1 MMKGVLLP
9 GNKKVLI
16 EEFPIPKPRENE
28 VLVKIKS
35 SAICRSDLSL
45 YYGDAVVQGDRA
57 GKVITGHEPSGF
69 VHSIG
74 RNVKHIK
81 EGDRV
86 AIYLA
91 IGCGHC
97 KYCYQ
102 GSFHLCDKWECLGFT
117 VDGGNAEYCVVP
129 ANNVLKVPNTMSF
142 NEAAFSTDK
151 FGTLY
156 SAAKKLN
163 VSGSGVIGVFGMGPM
178 GASGV
183 VVSKNMGATVVAID
197 IESSRRDFAKSLGA
211 DYVLDPSD
219 KNFIDQVMSIT
230 NNNGFDYAMDCS
242 GKTHAHNAALNSL
255 AKFGSLIMIGE
266 NSSTTINPSDQ
277 LIRKQTSIIGSWY
290 FDINEFD
297 EILDFIITKK
307 IDLNKLISKKF
318 TLDQAEQAFRE
329 FDQRKISTAIFE
341 IE

>member
-9 GNKKVLI
+9 GNKKVVV
-16 EEFPIPKPRENE
+16 EEFPIPVPKDDE

-45 YYGDAVVQGDRA
+45 YYGNAVVQGDKA
-57 GKVITGHEPSGF
+57 GKVITGHEPAGIIYK
-69 VHSIG
+69 VG

-81 EGDRV
+81 EGDKV

-102 GSFHLCDKWECLGFT
+102 GTLHLCNNWECLGFT

-129 ANNVLKVPNTMSF
+129 SRNALKVPDNMSY

-163 VSGSGVIGVFGMGPM
+163 VSGSGTIGVFGMGPM
-178 GASGV
+178 GVSGV
-183 VVSKNMGATVVAID
+183 VVCKNMGAQVVAVDID
-197 IESSRRDFAKSLGA
+197 NARREFAKSLGA
-211 DYVLDPSD
+211 DHVLNPSD
-219 KNFIDQVMSIT
+219 KNFFDQVMSIT
-230 NNNGFDYAMDCS
+230 NDNGFDYAMDCS
-242 GKTHAHNAALNSL
+242 GNTQAHNAALDSL

-266 NSSTTINPSDQ
+266 TTSSTINPSDQ

-297 EILDFIITKK
+297 EILDFIDINN
-307 IDLNKLISKKF
+307 IDLNTLISKKF
-318 TLDQAEQAFRE
+318 SLDQAEQAFIE

-341 IE
+341 I